1 MSTIATPPQRAR
13 RWGPWATAAFGVVA
27 MALMGITQTG
37 GVLLYLL
44 WQHAAHPEAPL
55 RIQDL
60 PSNGPALSVAFLL
73 SAPVLTGFIALAV
86 RWSGENFRD
95 YLGLYWPTARD
106 VLVGTATILGVLAL
120 AGIAASLLEME
131 TPAFAGDTLS
141 SAAET
146 GFLPA
151 YVLAFAVLAPV
162 QEELLF
168 RGFFYR
174 GFAPAMGPIP
184 AIVLL
189 SAVWAVFHVQYN
201 WFFVGEIF
209 VMGLA
214 FGVLRWRSGSLP
226 LTIGLH
232 MAVNG
237 LAMAAAA
244 LMD

>member
-1 MSTIATPPQRAR
+1 LSTIATPPQRAR
-13 RWGPWATAAFGVVA
+13 RWGPWATLAFGVVA

-73 SAPVLTGFIALAV
+73 SAPVLTG
-86 RWSGENFRD
+86 
-95 YLGLYWPTARD
+95 LYWPTARD
-106 VLVGTATILGVLAL
+106 VLVGTASILGVLAL
-120 AGIAASLLEME
+120 AGIAASLLGME
-131 TPAFAGDTLS
+131 TPAFAGDTFG

-174 GFAPAMGPIP
+174 GFAPAVGPIP